1 MIMSKVFFERT
12 LVALDVGTTKIC
24 ALVAQQKESGTLE
37 IIGIG
42 RSPSQGLK
50 KGIVVNVSQTVQSI
64 RAALKEAE
72 LMAGISIES
81 VYVGISGSHIRS
93 MNSQGVVPVKKG
105 QVSVND
111 ITNALA
117 AAQAIR
123 VPEGQQVLQIL
134 PHYFVID
141 GQSMVRDPIGMHGIR
156 LEVQAHII
164 MGATTSVQN
173 LIECCNLAGVR
184 VQDIFLEQI
193 ASAQA
198 VLSPDEQE
206 LGATIIDIGGGT
218 SDVALYQHG
227 GIAYTSVLPVAGNQF
242 TNDIAVCLR
251 TTLECA
257 ERIKRQYAHVLE
269 QSDDDEKLVEIEEIQ
284 GHSTHLVP
292 VSKISEIVRPRAQ
305 EAFKLINKEL
315 NQNGLRNYMMAGIV
329 LSGGGSLLRGM
340 QQLAQNI
347 FGVSVRIGAPNAL
360 YDIPESLRS
369 PVYATVYGLLLCAHT
384 RQEKASLLH
393 NQEPVAKR
401 IFSSMKSWI
410 ADFF

>member
-1 MIMSKVFFERT
+1 MNKVFCERVV
-12 LVALDVGTTKIC
+12 VALDVGTTKIC
-24 ALVAQQKESGTLE
+24 VLVAQPKESGALE

-42 RSPSQGLK
+42 KSPSYGLK
-50 KGIVVNVSQTVQSI
+50 KGVVVNVSQTVQSI

-93 MNSQGVVPVKKG
+93 MNSHGAVPIKKG
-105 QVSVND
+105 QVTAND
-111 ITNALA
+111 IANALA
-117 AAQAIR
+117 AAQAVRI
-123 VPEGQQVLQIL
+123 PEGQQVLQVL

-164 MGATTSVQN
+164 MGATASVHN
-173 LIECCNLAGVR
+173 LMECCQMAGVR

-198 VLSPDEQE
+198 VLSADEQE

-218 SDVALYQHG
+218 SDVALYQSG
-227 GIAYTSVLPVAGNQF
+227 GIAYTMVLPVAGNQF

-257 ERIKRQYAHVLE
+257 ERIKREHGHVF
-269 QSDDDEKLVEIEEIQ
+269 DESEHDAQMIEIEEIQ
-284 GHSTHLVP
+284 GSAKRLVP
-292 VSKISEIVRPRAQ
+292 INQLRAILRPRAH
-305 EAFKLINKEL
+305 EMFKLINKEL
-315 NQNGLRNYMMAGIV
+315 NQSGMRNYMMAGIV
-329 LSGGGSLLRGM
+329 LSGGGALLRGM
-340 QQLAQNI
+340 QELAQGV
-347 FGVSVRIGAPNAL
+347 FGVPVRIGAPNGIFDL
-360 YDIPESLRS
+360 PESVRS
-369 PVYATVYGLLLCAHT
+369 PIYATAYGLLLCAHE
-384 RQEKASLLH
+384 RQGRTALLH
-393 NQEPVAKR
+393 NQEPMTKR